1 MINDHYDSSGLI
13 KALLKS
19 NFLMDVINKP
29 WFPDV
34 VSGIPLQT
42 KDGTKTG
49 ESSVKAAQK
58 GISMVVASRV
68 LMASPG
74 SSLNKT
80 CFSSIFFRKS
90 FYPIKEIQF
99 YEVLC
104 QVGQARGCL
113 LACLCLLT

>member
-1 MINDHYDSSGLI
+1 MYLI
-13 KALLKS
+13 
-19 NFLMDVINKP
+19 DVINKP
-29 WFPDV
+29 WLPDV

-74 SSLNKT
+74 T
-80 CFSSIFFRKS
+80 
-90 FYPIKEIQF
+90 
-99 YEVLC
+99 
-104 QVGQARGCL
+104 
-113 LACLCLLT
+113 